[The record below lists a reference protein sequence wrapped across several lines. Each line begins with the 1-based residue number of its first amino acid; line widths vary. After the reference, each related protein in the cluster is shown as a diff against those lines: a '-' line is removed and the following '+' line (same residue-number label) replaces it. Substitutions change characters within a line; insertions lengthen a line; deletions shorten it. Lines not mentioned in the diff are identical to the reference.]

1 MGKYINKNSKGE
13 SLGSSFR
20 EKVNA
25 LILDDANAVGSPR
38 KFEEGLV
45 CVIDNGFFAAA
56 GYAYDEREM
65 NVFLKGYSG
74 RNFQWLKYDPAKT
87 LAS

>member
-25 LILDDANAVGSPR
+25 LILDGANAVGSPR

-45 CVIDNGFFAAA
+45 CVIDNGMFAAA
-56 GYAYDEREM
+56 AYAYDEREM
-65 NVFLKGYSG
+65 NLFKRYSG